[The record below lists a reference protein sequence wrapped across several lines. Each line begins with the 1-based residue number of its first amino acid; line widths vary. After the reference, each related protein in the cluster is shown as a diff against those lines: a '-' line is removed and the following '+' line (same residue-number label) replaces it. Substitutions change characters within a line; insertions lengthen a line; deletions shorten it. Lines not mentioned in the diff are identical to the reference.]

1 LGKDT
6 NILPRK
12 SYSSSFFVHFFV
24 FCFPLL
30 FPFPFPFLLC
40 LLQLE
45 GMLLLSFLVREGQNI
60 KMDCPNSR
68 LYRQSAEF
76 EVFSGRFFQFKGLK
90 LGFLAIFL
98 YLCSRKLKCLYTK
111 TKHILKV

>member
-1 LGKDT
+1 MNK
-6 NILPRK
+6 K
-12 SYSSSFFVHFFV
+12 SIITM
-24 FCFPLL
+24 
-30 FPFPFPFLLC
+30 
-40 LLQLE
+40 
-45 GMLLLSFLVREGQNI
+45 MLALVTMAGCVD
-60 KMDCPNSR
+60 KT
-68 LYRQSAEF
+68 SAEF